1 MILYFEER
9 SPDPAREKT
18 LELGKAD
25 RTPLQE
31 EGFEGLNYVSPVRF
45 GKVTDV
51 PIVLL
56 API

>member
-1 MILYFEER
+1 MR
-9 SPDPAREKT
+9 KT

-25 RTPLQE
+25 HAIRTPLQE
-31 EGFEGLNYVSPVRF
+31 EGFEGLNCVSPVRF

>member
-1 MILYFEER
+1 MR
-9 SPDPAREKT
+9 KT

-51 PIVLL
+51 PTVLL